1 MEIPDKIYLSMI
13 REDTSTPFVGMAW
26 DEPQRDNVGNIEYIN
41 KKALIGWL
49 QMLASRTK
57 DEASKVFFL
66 CFIEQ
71 LKEF

>member
-13 REDTSTPFVGMAW
+13 REDTSTPFIGMAW

-49 QMLASRTK
+49 QMLASRAE
-57 DEASKVFFL
+57 DVADKVFFNG
-66 CFIEQ
+66 FIEQ
-71 LKEF
+71 LKKF

>member
-13 REDTSTPFVGMAW
+13 RKDTSTPFVGMAW

-41 KKALIGWL
+41 KKGLIKWL
-49 QMLASRTK
+49 LMLASKTE
-57 DEASKVFFL
+57 DAQSKVFFL
-66 CFIEQ
+66 NFIEQ